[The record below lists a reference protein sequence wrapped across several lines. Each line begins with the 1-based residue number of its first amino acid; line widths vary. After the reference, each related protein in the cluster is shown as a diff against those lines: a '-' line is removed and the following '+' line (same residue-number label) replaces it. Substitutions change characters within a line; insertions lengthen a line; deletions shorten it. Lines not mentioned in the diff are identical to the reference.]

1 MPAGESFYITTPI
14 YYPSDVPHIGHGYTS
29 VATDTLARWHR
40 QAGDD
45 TWMLTGTDEH
55 GQKMLRAAAANG
67 VTPQQWV
74 DKLVSESWF
83 PLLETLDV
91 ANDDFIRTTQER
103 HEKNVQVFFQR
114 LYDAGYIYAGEYE
127 ALYCVGCEE
136 FKPESEIVDGT
147 GPFEGLKV
155 CAIHSKPLELL
166 QEKNYFFKLS
176 EFGDRLLELYKTE
189 PDFVRP
195 HSARNEVVSFVS
207 QGLKDLSISRSTF
220 DWGIPLP
227 WDESHVIY
235 VWVDALLNYVT
246 AVGYGASTGSAA
258 EGGSAAEDGAAGG
271 GGSAGDGGSAGGDG
285 DGEFARRWPAYHVV
299 GKDILRFHAVI
310 WPALLMAAGLDV
322 PKGVFAHGW
331 LLVGGEKMSKSKL
344 TGIAPTEITDV
355 FGSDAYRY
363 YFLSAIAFG
372 QDGSFS
378 WEDLSAR
385 YQAELANGFGNLASR
400 TIAMIEKYFDGVVP
414 EADEYTEQDLAIQKI
429 VADAATAADA
439 AIEQFRIDEAISAIW
454 TIVDALN
461 GYITENEPW
470 ALARDEARR
479 GRLATVLYTCAEGLR
494 ALAVLLSP
502 VMPQSTQKL
511 WSALGA
517 AETLGGLPDQP
528 IREAGAWGG
537 LRPGTAVSTLTPL
550 FPRVEQS

>member
-1 MPAGESFYITTPI
+1 MPAGDSFYITTPI

-29 VATDTLARWHR
+29 VAVDTLARWHR

-55 GQKMLRAAAANG
+55 GQKMLRAAAAND
-67 VTPQQWV
+67 VTPQAWV
-74 DKLVSESWF
+74 DRLVSESWF

-176 EFGDRLLELYKTE
+176 EFQDRLLELYKNE

-235 VWVDALLNYVT
+235 VWVDALLNYAT
-246 AVGYGASTGSAA
+246 AVGYGSD
-258 EGGSAAEDGAAGG
+258 EEN
-271 GGSAGDGGSAGGDG
+271 
-285 DGEFARRWPAYHVV
+285 FARRWPAYHVV

-310 WPALLMAAGLDV
+310 WPALLMAAGVEV
-322 PKGVFAHGW
+322 PRGVFAHGW

-344 TGIAPTEITDV
+344 TGIAPSEITDV
-355 FGSDAYRY
+355 FGSDAYRF

-414 EADEYTEQDLAIQKI
+414 EPAEYTAQDLAIQKI

-439 AIEQFRIDEAISAIW
+439 AMEQFRIDEAISSIW

-461 GYITENEPW
+461 HYITENEPW
-470 ALARDEARR
+470 ALARDEEQR
-479 GRLATVLYTCAEGLR
+479 GRLGTVLYTCADGLR

-502 VMPQSTQKL
+502 VMPQSTGKL
-511 WSALGA
+511 WSALGL
-517 AETLGGLPDQP
+517 AEALGDLRAQP
-528 IREAGAWGG
+528 LREAGAWGV
-537 LRPGTAVSTLTPL
+537 LAPGTTVQALAPL
-550 FPRVEQS
+550 FPRVESQS

>member
-1 MPAGESFYITTPI
+1 MPTGESFYITTPI
-14 YYPSDVPHIGHGYTS
+14 YYPSDVPHIGHGYTT
-29 VATDTLARWHR
+29 VAVDALARWHR

-67 VTPQQWV
+67 ATPQEWV
-74 DKLVSESWF
+74 DRLVSEAWF
-83 PLLETLDV
+83 PLLKTLDV
-91 ANDDFIRTTQER
+91 ANDDFIRTTQQR
-103 HEKNVQVFFQR
+103 HEERVQKFVQAI
-114 LYDAGYIYAGEYE
+114 YDRGYIYAGEFE

-136 FKPESEIVDGT
+136 FKTDSEIVDGT

-176 EFGDRLLELYKTE
+176 EFQDKLLDLYKT
-189 PDFVRP
+189 DFVRP
-195 HSARNEVVSFVS
+195 ESARNEVVSFVK

-220 DWGIPLP
+220 DWGIPVP
-227 WDESHVIY
+227 WDQSHIIY
-235 VWVDALLNYVT
+235 VWVDALLNYAT
-246 AVGYGASTGSAA
+246 AVGYGA
-258 EGGSAAEDGAAGG
+258 EPE
-271 GGSAGDGGSAGGDG
+271 
-285 DGEFARRWPAYHVV
+285 EFARRWPAYHVV

-310 WPALLMAAGLDV
+310 WPAMLMAAGVEV
-322 PKGVFAHGW
+322 PRGVFAHGW

-355 FGSDAYRY
+355 FGSDAYRF

-400 TIAMIEKYFDGVVP
+400 TTAMIDRYFEGIVP
-414 EADEYTEQDLAIQKI
+414 PAGEYTAQDLAIHKT
-429 VADAATAADA
+429 VADAATAADE
-439 AIEQFRIDEAISAIW
+439 AIERFRIDEAVTSIW

-461 GYITENEPW
+461 LYITENEPW
-470 ALARDEARR
+470 ALAKDDAQR
-479 GRLATVLYTCAEGLR
+479 GRLGTVLYTAAEGLR

-502 VMPQSTQKL
+502 VTPIATEKL
-511 WSALGA
+511 WVALGA
-517 AETLGGLPDQP
+517 GDTLGPLVEQP
-528 IREAGAWGG
+528 IREAGRWGILPAG
-537 LRPGTAVSTLTPL
+537 ASVSALAPL
-550 FPRVEQS
+550 FPRVEQSV

>member
-1 MPAGESFYITTPI
+1 VTSRDSFYITTPI
-14 YYPSDVPHIGHGYTS
+14 YYPSDLPHIGHGYTS
-29 VATDTLARWHR
+29 VAVDTLARWHR

-74 DKLVSESWF
+74 DKLVNESWF
-83 PLLETLDV
+83 PLLKTLDV
-91 ANDDFIRTTQER
+91 ANDDFIRTTQPR
-103 HEKNVQVFFQR
+103 HEQAVQAFFQT
-114 LYDAGYIYAGEYE
+114 LYDRGYIYAGEYE

-176 EFGDRLLELYKTE
+176 EFGDKLLELYKTE

-195 HSARNEVVSFVS
+195 DSARNEVVSFVR

-220 DWGIPLP
+220 DWGIKVP

-235 VWVDALLNYVT
+235 VWVDALLNYAT
-246 AVGYGASTGSAA
+246 AIGYGTDD
-258 EGGSAAEDGAAGG
+258 EN
-271 GGSAGDGGSAGGDG
+271 
-285 DGEFARRWPAYHVV
+285 FQRRWPAYHVV

-355 FGSDAYRY
+355 FGSDAYRF
-363 YFLSAIAFG
+363 YFLSAIPFG
-372 QDGSFS
+372 HDGSFS

-400 TIAMIEKYFDGVVP
+400 TTAMIDRYFEGIVP
-414 EADEYTEQDLAIQKI
+414 VAGAYAEGDVAVQKT
-429 VADAATAADA
+429 VADAAAAADA
-439 AIEQFRIDEAISAIW
+439 AIEKFRIDEAISAIW
-454 TIVDALN
+454 TIVDELN
-461 GYITENEPW
+461 GYITDNQPW
-470 ALARDEARR
+470 VLAKDDAQRE
-479 GRLATVLYTCAEGLR
+479 RLGTVLYTAAEGLR

-502 VMPQSTQKL
+502 VMPIATEKL
-511 WSALGA
+511 WVGLGA
-517 AETLGGLPDQP
+517 AESLGRLQDQP
-528 IREAGAWGG
+528 IREAGTWGA
-537 LRPGTAVSTLTPL
+537 LQPGTSVNALAPL
-550 FPRVEQS
+550 FPRVEQA

>member
-29 VATDTLARWHR
+29 VAVDTLARWHR

-55 GQKMLRAAAANG
+55 GQKMLRAAAANN
-67 VTPQQWV
+67 VTPQEWV
-74 DKLVSESWF
+74 DKLVTEAWF
-83 PLLETLDV
+83 PLLKTLDV

-103 HEKNVQVFFQR
+103 HEERVKKFVQAI
-114 LYDAGYIYAGEYE
+114 YDRGYIYAGEYE

-136 FKPESEIVDGT
+136 FKPESEILDGT

-176 EFGDRLLELYKTE
+176 EFQDRLLELYKE
-189 PDFVRP
+189 QPDFIRP
-195 HSARNEVVSFVS
+195 ESARNEVVSFVR
-207 QGLKDLSISRSTF
+207 QGLKDLSISRSAF
-220 DWGIPLP
+220 DWGIEVP
-227 WDESHVIY
+227 WDDAHVIY
-235 VWVDALLNYVT
+235 VWVDALLNYAT
-246 AVGYGASTGSAA
+246 AVGYGDDDANF
-258 EGGSAAEDGAAGG
+258 D
-271 GGSAGDGGSAGGDG
+271 
-285 DGEFARRWPAYHVV
+285 RRWPAYHVV

-310 WPALLMAAGLDV
+310 WPAMLMAAGVDV

-355 FGSDAYRY
+355 FGSDAYRF

-378 WEDLSAR
+378 WEDLAAR

-400 TIAMIEKYFDGVVP
+400 TTAMIEKYFEGIVP
-414 EADEYTEQDLAIQKI
+414 PAGEYTEKDLAIQQI
-429 VADAATAADA
+429 VADAATKADA
-439 AIEQFRIDEAISAIW
+439 AIEQFRIDEAISSIW
-454 TIVDALN
+454 KIVDALN

-470 ALARDEARR
+470 ALARDEAQRE
-479 GRLATVLYTCAEGLR
+479 RLGTVLYTCAEGLR

-502 VMPQSTQKL
+502 VMPQSTDKL
-511 WSALGA
+511 WEALGA
-517 AETLGGLPDQP
+517 GDDLGRLQDQP
-528 IREAGAWGG
+528 IREAGAWGA
-537 LRPGTAVSTLTPL
+537 LKPGTSVNGLAPL
-550 FPRVEQS
+550 FPRVETTA

>member
-1 MPAGESFYITTPI
+1 MTSGESFYITTPI
-14 YYPSDVPHIGHGYTS
+14 YYPSDVPHIGHGYTT
-29 VATDTLARWHR
+29 VAVDALARWHR

-67 VTPQQWV
+67 VTPQEWV
-74 DKLVSESWF
+74 DKLVTESWF
-83 PLLETLDV
+83 PLLKTLDV
-91 ANDDFIRTTQER
+91 ANDDFIRTTQPR
-103 HEKNVQVFFQR
+103 HEERVKQFVQAI
-114 LYDAGYIYAGEYE
+114 YDRGYIYAGEYE

-147 GPFEGLKV
+147 GAFEGLKV

-176 EFGDRLLELYKTE
+176 EFQDKLLALYGAGD
-189 PDFVRP
+189 FIRP
-195 HSARNEVVSFVS
+195 ESARNEVVSFVKS
-207 QGLKDLSISRSTF
+207 GLKDLSISRSAF
-220 DWGIPLP
+220 DWGIQVP
-227 WDESHVIY
+227 WDESHIIY
-235 VWVDALLNYVT
+235 VWVDALLNYAT
-246 AVGYGASTGSAA
+246 AVGYGSDP
-258 EGGSAAEDGAAGG
+258 E
-271 GGSAGDGGSAGGDG
+271 
-285 DGEFARRWPAYHVV
+285 EFARRWPAYHVV

-310 WPALLMAAGLDV
+310 WPAMLMAAGLEV
-322 PKGVFAHGW
+322 PRGVYAHGW

-355 FGSDAYRY
+355 FGSDAYRF

-400 TIAMIEKYFDGVVP
+400 TTAMLDRYFEGIVP
-414 EADEYTEQDLAIQKI
+414 PAGAYSEADLHIQRT

-439 AIEQFRIDEAISAIW
+439 AMERFRIDEAIAAIW

-461 GYITENEPW
+461 LYITENEPW
-470 ALARDEARR
+470 ALAKDDAQR
-479 GRLATVLYTCAEGLR
+479 GRLGTVLYTAAEGLR
-494 ALAVLLSP
+494 AIAVLLSP
-502 VMPQSTQKL
+502 ITPTATEKL
-511 WSALGA
+511 WVALGA
-517 AETLGGLPDQP
+517 ADTLGRLVDQP
-528 IREAGAWGG
+528 IREAGRWG
-537 LRPGTAVSTLTPL
+537 LLPPGASVNALAPL
-550 FPRVEQS
+550 FPRVEQSL

>member
-1 MPAGESFYITTPI
+1 MTSGPSSFYITTPI
-14 YYPSDVPHIGHGYTS
+14 YYPSDVPHIGHGYTT
-29 VATDTLARWHR
+29 VAVDSLARWHR

-55 GQKMLRAAAANG
+55 GQKMMRAASANG
-67 VTPQQWV
+67 VTPQEWV
-74 DKLVSESWF
+74 DKLVTEAWF

-91 ANDDFIRTTQER
+91 ANDDFIRTTQQR
-103 HEKNVQVFFQR
+103 HEERVQQFVQAI
-114 LYDAGYIYAGEYE
+114 YDRGYIYAGEYE

-147 GPFEGLKV
+147 GAFEGLKV

-176 EFGDRLLELYKTE
+176 EFQDKLLELYSSV

-195 HSARNEVVSFVS
+195 ESARNEVVSFVKN
-207 QGLKDLSISRSTF
+207 GLKDLSISRSAF

-235 VWVDALLNYVT
+235 VWVDALLNYAT
-246 AVGYGASTGSAA
+246 AIGYG
-258 EGGSAAEDGAAGG
+258 EDPA
-271 GGSAGDGGSAGGDG
+271 
-285 DGEFARRWPAYHVV
+285 EFARRWPAYHIV

-310 WPALLMAAGLDV
+310 WPAMLMAAGLEV
-322 PKGVFAHGW
+322 PRGVFAHGW

-355 FGSDAYRY
+355 FGSDAYRF

-400 TIAMIEKYFDGVVP
+400 TTAMIERYFEGIVP
-414 EADEYTEQDLAIQKI
+414 AAGSYTDADLHIQKT
-429 VADAATAADA
+429 VADAAAHADA
-439 AIEQFRIDEAISAIW
+439 AIERFRIDEAIHAIW

-461 GYITENEPW
+461 LYITENEPW
-470 ALARDEARR
+470 ALAKDDAQR
-479 GRLATVLYTCAEGLR
+479 GRLGTVLYTAAEGLR

-502 VMPQSTQKL
+502 VMPVSTEKL
-511 WSALGA
+511 WIALGA
-517 AETLGGLPDQP
+517 AESIGRLQDQP
-528 IREAGAWGG
+528 IREAGAWGV
-537 LRPGTAVSTLTPL
+537 LRPGTSVNGLAPL
-550 FPRVEQS
+550 FPRVEQSV

>member
-1 MPAGESFYITTPI
+1 MSNGESFYITTPI
-14 YYPSDVPHIGHGYTS
+14 YYPSDVPHIGHGYTT
-29 VATDTLARWHR
+29 VAVDALARWHR

-67 VTPQQWV
+67 VTPQEWV
-74 DKLVSESWF
+74 DKLVTESWF
-83 PLLETLDV
+83 PVLKTLDV
-91 ANDDFIRTTQER
+91 ANDDFIRTTQPR
-103 HEKNVQVFFQR
+103 HEERVQQFVQAI
-114 LYDAGYIYAGEYE
+114 YDRGYIYAGEYE

-147 GPFEGLKV
+147 GAFEGLKV

-176 EFGDRLLELYKTE
+176 EFQDRLLDLYKT
-189 PDFVRP
+189 DFVRP
-195 HSARNEVVSFVS
+195 ESARNEVVSFVK
-207 QGLKDLSISRSTF
+207 QGLKDLSISRSAF
-220 DWGIPLP
+220 DWGIQVP
-227 WDESHVIY
+227 WDESHIIY
-235 VWVDALLNYVT
+235 VWVDALLNYAT
-246 AVGYGASTGSAA
+246 AVGYGSDP
-258 EGGSAAEDGAAGG
+258 E
-271 GGSAGDGGSAGGDG
+271 
-285 DGEFARRWPAYHVV
+285 EFARRWPAYHVV

-310 WPALLMAAGLDV
+310 WPAMLMAAGLEV
-322 PKGVFAHGW
+322 PRGVFAHGW

-355 FGSDAYRY
+355 FGSDAYRF

-400 TIAMIEKYFDGVVP
+400 TTAMVERYFEGIVP
-414 EADEYTEQDLAIQKI
+414 PAGTYTEADLHIQRT

-439 AIEQFRIDEAISAIW
+439 AMNRFRIDEAIEAIW

-461 GYITENEPW
+461 LYITENEPW
-470 ALARDEARR
+470 ALAKDDAQR
-479 GRLATVLYTCAEGLR
+479 GRLGTVLYTAAEGLR

-502 VMPQSTQKL
+502 ITPVATGKL
-511 WSALGA
+511 WTALGA
-517 AETLGGLPDQP
+517 GDTLGALADQP
-528 IREAGAWGG
+528 IREAGRWGG
-537 LRPGTAVSTLTPL
+537 LPAGATVNALAPL
-550 FPRVEQS
+550 FPRVEQSA

>member
-1 MPAGESFYITTPI
+1 VTSGRSFYITTPI
-14 YYPSDVPHIGHGYTS
+14 YYPSDVPHIGHGYTT
-29 VATDTLARWHR
+29 VAVDTLARWHR

-55 GQKMLRAAAANG
+55 GQKMMRAAAANG
-67 VTPQQWV
+67 VTPQEWV
-74 DKLVSESWF
+74 DKLVGESWF
-83 PLLETLDV
+83 PLLTTLDV

-103 HEKNVQVFFQR
+103 HEERVKKFVQAI
-114 LYDAGYIYAGEYE
+114 YDRGYIYAGEYE

-176 EFGDRLLELYKTE
+176 EFQDRLLELYSSS
-189 PDFVRP
+189 DFIRP
-195 HSARNEVVSFVS
+195 ESARNEVVSFVK
-207 QGLKDLSISRSTF
+207 QGLKDLSISRSAF
-220 DWGIPLP
+220 DWGITVP

-235 VWVDALLNYVT
+235 VWVDALLNYAT
-246 AVGYGASTGSAA
+246 AVGYGNDP
-258 EGGSAAEDGAAGG
+258 E
-271 GGSAGDGGSAGGDG
+271 
-285 DGEFARRWPAYHVV
+285 EFARRWPAYHVV

-310 WPALLMAAGLDV
+310 WPAMLMAAGVDV
-322 PKGVFAHGW
+322 PRGVFAHGW

-355 FGSDAYRY
+355 FGSDAYRF

-400 TIAMIEKYFDGVVP
+400 TTAMIERYFEGVVP
-414 EADEYTEQDLAIQKI
+414 PPGEYAEADLRVQTT
-429 VADAATAADA
+429 VADAAAAADA
-439 AIEQFRIDEAISAIW
+439 AIERFRIDEAITSIW

-461 GYITENEPW
+461 LYITENEPW
-470 ALARDEARR
+470 ALAKDDAQR
-479 GRLATVLYTCAEGLR
+479 GRLGTVLYTAAEGLR

-502 VMPQSTQKL
+502 VMPVSTEKL
-511 WSALGA
+511 WIALGA
-517 AETLGGLPDQP
+517 AESLGRLQDQP
-528 IREAGAWGG
+528 IREAGAWG
-537 LRPGTAVSTLTPL
+537 LLKPGTSVNGLAPL
-550 FPRVEQS
+550 FPRVEQTA

>member
-1 MPAGESFYITTPI
+1 MTSGRQSFYITTPI
-14 YYPSDVPHIGHGYTS
+14 YYPSDVPHIGHGYTT
-29 VATDTLARWHR
+29 VAVDTLARWHR

-55 GQKMLRAAAANG
+55 GQKMMRAASANG
-67 VTPQQWV
+67 VTPQEWV
-74 DKLVSESWF
+74 DKLVGEAWF
-83 PLLETLDV
+83 PLLKTLDV
-91 ANDDFIRTTQER
+91 ANDDFIRTTQPR
-103 HEKNVQVFFQR
+103 HEERVKQFVQAI
-114 LYDAGYIYAGEYE
+114 YDRGYIYAGEYE

-136 FKPESEIVDGT
+136 FKPESEIVDGA

-176 EFGDRLLELYKTE
+176 EFQDKLLELYSST
-189 PDFVRP
+189 DFIRP
-195 HSARNEVVSFVS
+195 ESARNEVVSFVK
-207 QGLKDLSISRSTF
+207 QGLKDLSISRSAF
-220 DWGIPLP
+220 DWGITVP

-235 VWVDALLNYVT
+235 VWVDALLNYAT
-246 AVGYGASTGSAA
+246 AIGYG
-258 EGGSAAEDGAAGG
+258 EDP
-271 GGSAGDGGSAGGDG
+271 
-285 DGEFARRWPAYHVV
+285 EQFARRWPAYHVV

-310 WPALLMAAGLDV
+310 WPAMLMAAGVDV
-322 PKGVFAHGW
+322 PRGVFAHGW

-355 FGSDAYRY
+355 FGSDAYRF

-400 TIAMIEKYFDGVVP
+400 TTAMIERYFEGVVP
-414 EADEYTEQDLAIQKI
+414 PAGPYSEADLRIQKT

-439 AIEQFRIDEAISAIW
+439 AIERFRIDEAITSIW

-461 GYITENEPW
+461 LYITENEPW
-470 ALARDEARR
+470 ALAKDDAQRE
-479 GRLATVLYTCAEGLR
+479 RLGTVLYTAAEGLR

-502 VMPQSTQKL
+502 VMPVATEKL
-511 WSALGA
+511 WIALGA
-517 AETLGGLPDQP
+517 AESLGRLQDQP
-528 IREAGAWGG
+528 IREAGAWGA
-537 LRPGTAVSTLTPL
+537 LKPGTSVNGLAPL
-550 FPRVEQS
+550 FPRVEQSV

>member
-1 MPAGESFYITTPI
+1 VSTGRSFYITTPI
-14 YYPSDVPHIGHGYTS
+14 YYPSDVPHIGHGYTT
-29 VATDTLARWHR
+29 VAVDTLARWHR

-67 VTPQQWV
+67 VTPQEWV

-103 HEKNVQVFFQR
+103 HEERVKRFVQAI
-114 LYDAGYIYAGEYE
+114 YDRGYIYAGEYE

-136 FKPESEIVDGT
+136 FKPESEILDGT
-147 GPFEGLKV
+147 GAFEGLKV

-176 EFGDRLLELYKTE
+176 EFAEPLLKLYKE
-189 PDFVRP
+189 NPDFIRP
-195 HSARNEVVSFVS
+195 ESARNEVISFVRS
-207 QGLKDLSISRSTF
+207 GLKDLSISRSAF
-220 DWGIPLP
+220 DWGIKVP
-227 WDESHVIY
+227 WDSTHVIY
-235 VWVDALLNYVT
+235 VWVDALLNYAT
-246 AVGYGASTGSAA
+246 AIGYG
-258 EGGSAAEDGAAGG
+258 ED
-271 GGSAGDGGSAGGDG
+271 
-285 DGEFARRWPAYHVV
+285 EEQFQRRWPAYHVV

-310 WPALLMAAGLDV
+310 WPAMLMAAGLEV
-322 PKGVFAHGW
+322 PRGVFAHGW

-344 TGIAPTEITDV
+344 TGIGPSEITDV
-355 FGSDAYRY
+355 FGSDAYRF

-378 WEDLSAR
+378 WEDLAAR

-400 TIAMIEKYFDGVVP
+400 TTAMIERYFEGVVP
-414 EADEYTEQDLAIQKI
+414 PAGDYTEADLVIQKT
-429 VADAATAADA
+429 VADAAAHADA
-439 AIEQFRIDEAISAIW
+439 AIERFRIDEAITAIW

-470 ALARDEARR
+470 ALAKDDAQRARL
-479 GRLATVLYTCAEGLR
+479 GTVLYTAAEGLR

-502 VMPQSTQKL
+502 VMPESTEKL
-511 WSALGA
+511 WIALGA
-517 AETLGGLPDQP
+517 AESIGRLQDQP
-528 IREAGAWGG
+528 LREAGTWGV
-537 LRPGTAVSTLTPL
+537 LRPGTSVNGLAPL
-550 FPRVEQS
+550 FPRIENA

>member
-1 MPAGESFYITTPI
+1 MTSGRQSFYITTPI
-14 YYPSDVPHIGHGYTS
+14 YYPSDVPHIGHGYTT
-29 VATDTLARWHR
+29 VAVDALARWHR

-55 GQKMLRAAAANG
+55 GQKMMRAASANG
-67 VTPQQWV
+67 VTPQEWV
-74 DKLVSESWF
+74 DKLVTESWF

-91 ANDDFIRTTQER
+91 ANDDFIRTTQPR
-103 HEKNVQVFFQR
+103 HEERVQQFVQAI
-114 LYDAGYIYAGEYE
+114 YDRGYIYAGEYE

-147 GPFEGLKV
+147 GAFEGLKV

-176 EFGDRLLELYKTE
+176 EFQDKLLELYSSV

-195 HSARNEVVSFVS
+195 DSARNEVVSFVKN
-207 QGLKDLSISRSTF
+207 GLKDLSISRSAF

-235 VWVDALLNYVT
+235 VWVDALLNYAT
-246 AVGYGASTGSAA
+246 AVGYGSDP
-258 EGGSAAEDGAAGG
+258 E
-271 GGSAGDGGSAGGDG
+271 
-285 DGEFARRWPAYHVV
+285 EFSRRWPAYHVV

-310 WPALLMAAGLDV
+310 WPAMLMAAGVEV

-355 FGSDAYRY
+355 FGSDAYRF

-400 TIAMIEKYFDGVVP
+400 TTAMVERYFEGVVP
-414 EADEYTEQDLAIQKI
+414 PPGAYTEADEQIQKT
-429 VADAATAADA
+429 VADAAAAADA
-439 AIEQFRIDEAISAIW
+439 AMERFRIDEAITSIW

-461 GYITENEPW
+461 LYITENEPW
-470 ALARDEARR
+470 ALAKDDAQRV
-479 GRLATVLYTCAEGLR
+479 RLGTVLYTAAEGLR

-502 VMPQSTQKL
+502 VMPVSTEKL
-511 WSALGA
+511 WIALGA
-517 AETLGGLPDQP
+517 AESVGRLQDQP
-528 IREAGAWGG
+528 IRDAGAWGV
-537 LRPGTAVSTLTPL
+537 LKPGTSVNGLAPL
-550 FPRVEQS
+550 FPRVEQSV

>member
-1 MPAGESFYITTPI
+1 MPTGESFYITTPI
-14 YYPSDVPHIGHGYTS
+14 YYPSDVPHIGHGYTT
-29 VATDTLARWHR
+29 VAVDALARWHR

-67 VTPQQWV
+67 ATPQEWV
-74 DKLVSESWF
+74 DRLVSEAWF
-83 PLLETLDV
+83 PLLTTLDV
-91 ANDDFIRTTQER
+91 ANDDFIRTTQQR
-103 HEKNVQVFFQR
+103 HEERVQKFVQAI
-114 LYDAGYIYAGEYE
+114 YDRGYIYAGEFE

-136 FKPESEIVDGT
+136 FKTESEIVDGT

-176 EFGDRLLELYKTE
+176 EFQDRLLELYKT
-189 PDFVRP
+189 DFVRP
-195 HSARNEVVSFVS
+195 ESARNEVVSFVK

-220 DWGIPLP
+220 DWGIKVP

-246 AVGYGASTGSAA
+246 AVGYGA
-258 EGGSAAEDGAAGG
+258 EPE
-271 GGSAGDGGSAGGDG
+271 
-285 DGEFARRWPAYHVV
+285 EFARRWPAYHVV

-310 WPALLMAAGLDV
+310 WPAMLMAAGVEV
-322 PKGVFAHGW
+322 PRGVFAHGW

-355 FGSDAYRY
+355 FGSDAYRF

-400 TIAMIEKYFDGVVP
+400 TTAMIDRYFEGIVP
-414 EADEYTEQDLAIQKI
+414 PAGEYTAQDLAIQKT
-429 VADAATAADA
+429 VSDAATAADA
-439 AIEQFRIDEAISAIW
+439 AIERFRIDEAIAAIW
-454 TIVDALN
+454 TVVDALN
-461 GYITENEPW
+461 LYITENEPW
-470 ALARDEARR
+470 ALAKDDAQR
-479 GRLATVLYTCAEGLR
+479 GRLGTVLYTAAEGLR

-502 VMPQSTQKL
+502 VTPIATEKL
-511 WSALGA
+511 WVALGA
-517 AETLGGLPDQP
+517 GDTLGPLVEQP
-528 IREAGAWGG
+528 IREAGRWGILPAG
-537 LRPGTAVSTLTPL
+537 ASVSALAPL
-550 FPRVEQS
+550 FPRVEQSV

>member
-1 MPAGESFYITTPI
+1 MSNGRSFYITTPI
-14 YYPSDVPHIGHGYTS
+14 YYPSDLPHIGHGYTT
-29 VATDTLARWHR
+29 VAVDTLARWHR

-67 VTPQQWV
+67 VTPQEWV
-74 DKLVSESWF
+74 DKLVEESWF

-91 ANDDFIRTTQER
+91 ANDDFIRTTQAR
-103 HEKNVQVFFQR
+103 HEERVQQFVQA
-114 LYDAGYIYAGEYE
+114 LYDRGYIYAGEYE

-147 GPFEGLKV
+147 GAFEGLKV

-176 EFGDRLLELYKTE
+176 EFQDRLLELYKTE

-195 HSARNEVVSFVS
+195 ESARNEVVSFVKS
-207 QGLKDLSISRSTF
+207 GLKDLSISRSAF
-220 DWGIPLP
+220 DWGIRVP
-227 WDESHVIY
+227 WDDSHVIY
-235 VWVDALLNYVT
+235 VWVDALLNYAT
-246 AVGYGASTGSAA
+246 AVGYGTDP
-258 EGGSAAEDGAAGG
+258 EQ
-271 GGSAGDGGSAGGDG
+271 
-285 DGEFARRWPAYHVV
+285 FARRWPAYHVV

-310 WPALLMAAGLDV
+310 WPAMLMAAGLDV
-322 PKGVFAHGW
+322 PRGVFAHGW

-344 TGIAPTEITDV
+344 TGIAPQEITDV
-355 FGSDAYRY
+355 FGSDAYRF

-400 TIAMIEKYFDGVVP
+400 TTAMIERYFEGIVP
-414 EADEYTEQDLAIQKI
+414 APGEDTDRDRAVQETVRSAAAHAD
-429 VADAATAADA
+429 TAM
-439 AIEQFRIDEAISAIW
+439 EQFRPDEAIDAIW
-454 TIVDALN
+454 TIVDDLN

-470 ALARDEARR
+470 ALAKDDAQRE
-479 GRLATVLYTCAEGLR
+479 RLGTVLYTAAEGLR

-502 VMPQSTQKL
+502 IMPTATEKL
-511 WSALGA
+511 WIALGA
-517 AETLGGLPDQP
+517 AETLGRLQDQP
-528 IREAGAWGG
+528 LRDAGSWGV
-537 LRPGTAVSTLTPL
+537 LRPGTSVNGLAPL
-550 FPRVEQS
+550 FPRIEQ

>member
-1 MPAGESFYITTPI
+1 MTSGPSSFYITTPI
-14 YYPSDVPHIGHGYTS
+14 YYPSDVPHIGHGYTT
-29 VATDTLARWHR
+29 VAVDTLARWHR

-55 GQKMLRAAAANG
+55 GQKMMRAASANG
-67 VTPQQWV
+67 VTPQEWV
-74 DKLVSESWF
+74 DKLVTEAWF
-83 PLLETLDV
+83 PVLQTLDV
-91 ANDDFIRTTQER
+91 ANDDFIRTTQQR
-103 HEKNVQVFFQR
+103 HEERVQQFVQAI
-114 LYDAGYIYAGEYE
+114 YDRGYIYAGEYE

-147 GPFEGLKV
+147 GAFEGLKV

-176 EFGDRLLELYKTE
+176 EFQDKLLELYSSV

-195 HSARNEVVSFVS
+195 ESARNEVVSFVKN
-207 QGLKDLSISRSTF
+207 GLKDLSISRSAF

-235 VWVDALLNYVT
+235 VWVDALLNYAT
-246 AVGYGASTGSAA
+246 AIGYGTDP
-258 EGGSAAEDGAAGG
+258 E
-271 GGSAGDGGSAGGDG
+271 
-285 DGEFARRWPAYHVV
+285 EFARRWPAYHIV

-310 WPALLMAAGLDV
+310 WPAMLMAAGLEV
-322 PKGVFAHGW
+322 PRGVFAHGW

-355 FGSDAYRY
+355 FGSDAYRF

-400 TIAMIEKYFDGVVP
+400 TTAMVERYFEGVVP
-414 EADEYTEQDLAIQKI
+414 PPAEYTAADVHIQKT
-429 VADAATAADA
+429 VADAAANADA
-439 AIEQFRIDEAISAIW
+439 AIERFRIDEAISSVW

-461 GYITENEPW
+461 LYITENEPW
-470 ALARDEARR
+470 ALAKDEAQRE
-479 GRLATVLYTCAEGLR
+479 RLGTVLYTAVEGLR

-502 VMPQSTQKL
+502 VMPESTEKL
-511 WSALGA
+511 WVALGA
-517 AETLGGLPDQP
+517 AESLGRLQDQR
-528 IREAGAWGG
+528 IRETGAWGV
-537 LRPGTAVSTLTPL
+537 LKPGTSVNGLAPL
-550 FPRVEQS
+550 FPRVEQSV

>member
-1 MPAGESFYITTPI
+1 MTSGRSFYITTPI

-29 VATDTLARWHR
+29 VAVDTLARWHR

-67 VTPQQWV
+67 VTPQEWV

-103 HEKNVQVFFQR
+103 HERNVQVFFQR
-114 LYDAGYIYAGEYE
+114 LYDRGYIYAGEYE

-136 FKPESEIVDGT
+136 FKPESEIVDGA

-166 QEKNYFFKLS
+166 HEKNYFFKLS
-176 EFGDRLLELYKTE
+176 EFQDRLLELYRAE

-195 HSARNEVVSFVS
+195 ESARNEVVSFVS

-220 DWGIPLP
+220 DWGITVP

-235 VWVDALLNYVT
+235 VWVDALLNYAT
-246 AVGYGASTGSAA
+246 AVGYGAD
-258 EGGSAAEDGAAGG
+258 EDL
-271 GGSAGDGGSAGGDG
+271 
-285 DGEFARRWPAYHVV
+285 FARRWPGYHVV

-310 WPALLMAAGLDV
+310 WPAMLMAAGLDV

-363 YFLSAIAFG
+363 YFLSAISFG

-385 YQAELANGFGNLASR
+385 YQSELANGFGNLASR
-400 TIAMIEKYFDGVVP
+400 AIAMIGKYFDGVVP
-414 EADEYTEQDLAIQKI
+414 APGPYSEGDLAIQRA
-429 VADAATAADA
+429 VATAVVAADE
-439 AIEQFRIDEAISAIW
+439 AIERFRIDEAIKAVW
-454 TIVDALN
+454 TIVDELN

-470 ALARDEARR
+470 VLAKDDALRE
-479 GRLATVLYTCAEGLR
+479 RLATVLYTCVEGLR

-502 VMPQSTQKL
+502 VMPVATARL
-511 WSALGA
+511 WRALGV
-517 AETLGGLPDQP
+517 EEGLGALTAQP
-528 IREAGAWGG
+528 LREAGVWGG
-537 LRPGTAVSTLTPL
+537 VPAGTTTTALDPL
-550 FPRVEQS
+550 FPRVVQPE

>member
-1 MPAGESFYITTPI
+1 MSTDRSFYITTPI
-14 YYPSDVPHIGHGYTS
+14 YYPSDVPHIGHGYTT
-29 VATDTLARWHR
+29 VAVDALARWHR
-40 QAGDD
+40 QSGDD

-55 GQKMLRAAAANG
+55 GQKMMRAAAANG
-67 VTPQQWV
+67 ATPQEWV

-91 ANDDFIRTTQER
+91 ANDDFIRTTQPR
-103 HEKNVQVFFQR
+103 HEERVREFVQAI
-114 LYDAGYIYAGEYE
+114 YDRGYIYAGEFE

-136 FKPESEIVDGT
+136 FKTESEILDGT
-147 GPFEGLKV
+147 GAFEGLKV

-176 EFGDRLLELYKTE
+176 EFQDRLLELYRTE

-195 HSARNEVVSFVS
+195 ESARNEVVSFVK

-220 DWGIPLP
+220 DWGITVP

-235 VWVDALLNYVT
+235 VWVDALLNYAT
-246 AVGYGASTGSAA
+246 AVGFGSDP
-258 EGGSAAEDGAAGG
+258 EQFEK
-271 GGSAGDGGSAGGDG
+271 
-285 DGEFARRWPAYHVV
+285 RWPAYHVV

-310 WPALLMAAGLDV
+310 WPAMLMAAGVDV

-355 FGSDAYRY
+355 FGSDAYRF

-400 TIAMIEKYFDGVVP
+400 TIAMIERYFDGVVP
-414 EADEYTEQDLAIQKI
+414 AAGASTPADDVVAKT
-429 VADAATAADA
+429 VADAASAADA
-439 AIEQFRIDEAISAIW
+439 AIERFRIDEAVTAIW
-454 TIVDALN
+454 MIVDVLN

-470 ALARDEARR
+470 ALAKDDAQRE
-479 GRLATVLYTCAEGLR
+479 RLGTVLYTAAEGLR

-502 VMPQSTQKL
+502 VMPVATEKL
-511 WSALGA
+511 WTSLGVADALGA
-517 AETLGGLPDQP
+517 LQAQPLRDAGRWAQLPV
-528 IREAGAWGG
+528 
-537 LRPGTAVSTLTPL
+537 GTKVAALSPL
-550 FPRVEQS
+550 FPRIEQSV

>member
-1 MPAGESFYITTPI
+1 VSSFYITTPI
-14 YYPSDVPHIGHGYTS
+14 YYPSDVPHIGHGYTT
-29 VATDTLARWHR
+29 VAVDMLARWHR

-67 VTPQQWV
+67 ATPQEWV
-74 DKLVSESWF
+74 DKLVAEAWF
-83 PLLETLDV
+83 PLLNTLDV

-103 HEKNVQVFFQR
+103 HEERVQKFVQAI
-114 LYDAGYIYAGEYE
+114 YDRGYIYAGEFE

-136 FKPESEIVDGT
+136 FKTESEIVDGT

-155 CAIHSKPLELL
+155 CAIHSLPLELL

-176 EFGDRLLELYKTE
+176 EFQDALLDLYKTV

-195 HSARNEVVSFVS
+195 DSARNEVVSFVKN
-207 QGLKDLSISRSTF
+207 GLKDLSISRSTF
-220 DWGIPLP
+220 DWGIKVP

-235 VWVDALLNYVT
+235 VWVDALLNYAT
-246 AVGYGASTGSAA
+246 AIGYGADEA
-258 EGGSAAEDGAAGG
+258 
-271 GGSAGDGGSAGGDG
+271 
-285 DGEFARRWPAYHVV
+285 EFARRWPGYHVV

-310 WPALLMAAGLDV
+310 WPAMLMAAGLEV
-322 PKGVFAHGW
+322 PKGVIAHGW

-355 FGSDAYRY
+355 FGSDAYRF
-363 YFLSAIAFG
+363 YFLSAIPFG
-372 QDGSFS
+372 HDGSFS

-400 TIAMIEKYFDGVVP
+400 TIAMIERYFEGVVP
-414 EADEYTEQDLAIQKI
+414 VAGEYTEVDLGIQKT
-429 VADAATAADA
+429 VQDAAATADA
-439 AIEQFRIDEAISAIW
+439 AIERFRTDEAISAIW

-461 GYITENEPW
+461 LYITENEPW
-470 ALARDEARR
+470 ALAKDEAQRA
-479 GRLATVLYTCAEGLR
+479 RLGTVLYTAAEGLR

-502 VMPQSTQKL
+502 VMPIATEKL
-511 WSALGA
+511 WVSLGA
-517 AETLGGLPDQP
+517 GETIGRLVDQP
-528 IREAGAWGG
+528 IREAGCWGALRAGSSVNG
-537 LRPGTAVSTLTPL
+537 LSPL
-550 FPRVEQS
+550 FPRIEQA

>member
-1 MPAGESFYITTPI
+1 VSTGESFYITTPI
-14 YYPSDVPHIGHGYTS
+14 YYPSDVPHIGHGYTT
-29 VATDTLARWHR
+29 VAVDALARWHR

-67 VTPQQWV
+67 VTPHEWV
-74 DKLVSESWF
+74 DKLVTESWF
-83 PLLETLDV
+83 PVLKTLDV
-91 ANDDFIRTTQER
+91 ANDDFIRTTQAR
-103 HEKNVQVFFQR
+103 HEERVQQFVQAI
-114 LYDAGYIYAGEYE
+114 YDRGYIYAGEYE

-176 EFGDRLLELYKTE
+176 EFQGRLLELYAGV
-189 PDFVRP
+189 PDFIRP
-195 HSARNEVVSFVS
+195 ESARNEVVSFVKS
-207 QGLKDLSISRSTF
+207 GLKDLSISRSAF
-220 DWGIPLP
+220 DWGIPVP
-227 WDESHVIY
+227 WDESHIIY
-235 VWVDALLNYVT
+235 VWVDALLNYAT
-246 AVGYGASTGSAA
+246 AVGYGSDP
-258 EGGSAAEDGAAGG
+258 E
-271 GGSAGDGGSAGGDG
+271 
-285 DGEFARRWPAYHVV
+285 EFARRWPAYHVV

-310 WPALLMAAGLDV
+310 WPAMLMAAGLEV
-322 PKGVFAHGW
+322 PRGVFAHGW

-355 FGSDAYRY
+355 FGSDAYRF

-400 TIAMIEKYFDGVVP
+400 TTAMVERYFEGLVP
-414 EADEYTEQDLAIQKI
+414 PPSTYTEADLRIQQT
-429 VADAATAADA
+429 VADAASAADA
-439 AIEQFRIDEAISAIW
+439 AIERFRIDEAIEATW

-461 GYITENEPW
+461 LYITENEPW
-470 ALARDEARR
+470 ALAKDDAQRE
-479 GRLATVLYTCAEGLR
+479 RLGTVLYTAAEGLR

-502 VMPQSTQKL
+502 ITPVATEKL
-511 WSALGA
+511 WIALGA
-517 AETLGGLPDQP
+517 ADTLGRLVEQP
-528 IREAGAWGG
+528 IRESGRWGLLPAGATVNA
-537 LRPGTAVSTLTPL
+537 LAPL
-550 FPRVEQS
+550 FPRVEQSV

>member
-1 MPAGESFYITTPI
+1 MTSGRSFYITTPI
-14 YYPSDVPHIGHGYTS
+14 YYPSDLPHIGHGYTT
-29 VATDTLARWHR
+29 VAVDTLARWHR

-67 VTPQQWV
+67 VTPQEWV
-74 DKLVSESWF
+74 DKLVTESWF

-91 ANDDFIRTTQER
+91 ANDDFIRTTQQR
-103 HEKNVQVFFQR
+103 HEERVQEFVKA
-114 LYDAGYIYAGEYE
+114 LYDRGYIYAGEYE

-136 FKPESEIVDGT
+136 FKPEAEIVDGT

-176 EFGDRLLELYKTE
+176 EFQDRLLELYKTE

-195 HSARNEVVSFVS
+195 ESARNEVVSFVRS
-207 QGLKDLSISRSTF
+207 GLKDLSISRSAF
-220 DWGIPLP
+220 DWGITVP
-227 WDESHVIY
+227 WDPSHVIY
-235 VWVDALLNYVT
+235 VWVDALLNYAT
-246 AVGYGASTGSAA
+246 AVGYGTDPA
-258 EGGSAAEDGAAGG
+258 EFE
-271 GGSAGDGGSAGGDG
+271 
-285 DGEFARRWPAYHVV
+285 RRWPAFHVV

-310 WPALLMAAGLDV
+310 WPAMLMAAGLDV
-322 PKGVFAHGW
+322 PRGVFAHGW

-355 FGSDAYRY
+355 FGSDAYRF

-400 TIAMIEKYFDGVVP
+400 TVAMISKYFEGVVP
-414 EADEYTEQDLAIQKI
+414 PAGASTELDLAIQKV
-429 VADAATAADA
+429 VADAATTADA
-439 AIEQFRIDEAISAIW
+439 AIERFRIDEAISAIW

-470 ALARDEARR
+470 ALAKEDAQRE
-479 GRLATVLYTCAEGLR
+479 RLGTVLYTAAEGLR

-502 VMPQSTQKL
+502 VMPESTAKL
-511 WSALGA
+511 WVALGA
-517 AETLGGLPDQP
+517 EESLGALADQP
-528 IREAGAWGG
+528 IREAGAWGVLPSG
-537 LRPGTAVSTLTPL
+537 STVSALSPL
-550 FPRVEQS
+550 FPRVEQA

>member
-1 MPAGESFYITTPI
+1 MTSGRSFYITTPI
-14 YYPSDVPHIGHGYTS
+14 YYPSDVPHIGHGYTT
-29 VATDTLARWHR
+29 VAVDTLARWHR

-55 GQKMLRAAAANG
+55 GQKMMRAASANG
-67 VTPQQWV
+67 VTPQEWV
-74 DKLVSESWF
+74 DRLVGESWF
-83 PLLETLDV
+83 PLLKTLDV
-91 ANDDFIRTTQER
+91 ANDDFIRTTQPR
-103 HEKNVQVFFQR
+103 HEERVKQFVQAI
-114 LYDAGYIYAGEYE
+114 YDRGYIYAGEYE

-176 EFGDRLLELYKTE
+176 EFQDRLLELYSTS
-189 PDFVRP
+189 DFIRP
-195 HSARNEVVSFVS
+195 ESARNEVVSFVK
-207 QGLKDLSISRSTF
+207 QGLKDLSISRSAF
-220 DWGIPLP
+220 DWGITVP

-235 VWVDALLNYVT
+235 VWVDALLNYAT
-246 AVGYGASTGSAA
+246 AVGYGSDP
-258 EGGSAAEDGAAGG
+258 E
-271 GGSAGDGGSAGGDG
+271 
-285 DGEFARRWPAYHVV
+285 EFARRWPAYHVV

-310 WPALLMAAGLDV
+310 WPAMLMAAGVEV
-322 PKGVFAHGW
+322 PRGVFAHGW

-355 FGSDAYRY
+355 FGSDAYRF

-400 TIAMIEKYFDGVVP
+400 TTAMIERYFEGIVPPAGTYTDG
-414 EADEYTEQDLAIQKI
+414 DRHIQRT
-429 VADAATAADA
+429 VADAAAAADA
-439 AIEQFRIDEAISAIW
+439 AIERFRIDEAITSIW

-461 GYITENEPW
+461 LYITENEPW
-470 ALARDEARR
+470 ALAKDETQRE
-479 GRLATVLYTCAEGLR
+479 RLGTVLYTAAEGLR

-502 VMPQSTQKL
+502 VMPVSTEKL
-511 WSALGA
+511 WIALGA
-517 AETLGGLPDQP
+517 AETLGRLQDQP
-528 IREAGAWGG
+528 IREAGGWGI
-537 LRPGTAVSTLTPL
+537 LRPGTSVNGLAPL
-550 FPRVEQS
+550 FPRVEQTA

>member
-1 MPAGESFYITTPI
+1 MTSGRSFYITTPI
-14 YYPSDVPHIGHGYTS
+14 YYPSDVPHIGHGYTT
-29 VATDTLARWHR
+29 VAVDTLARWHR

-55 GQKMLRAAAANG
+55 GQKMMRAASANG
-67 VTPQQWV
+67 ATPQEWV
-74 DKLVSESWF
+74 DKLVSESWS
-83 PLLETLDV
+83 PLLKTLDV
-91 ANDDFIRTTQER
+91 ANDDFIRTTQPR
-103 HEKNVQVFFQR
+103 HEERVKQFVQAI
-114 LYDAGYIYAGEYE
+114 YDRGYIYAGEFE

-136 FKPESEIVDGT
+136 FKTESEIVDGE

-176 EFGDRLLELYKTE
+176 EFQDRLLELYRSV
-189 PDFVRP
+189 PDFIRP
-195 HSARNEVVSFVS
+195 ESARNEVVSFVK

-220 DWGIPLP
+220 DWGITVP

-235 VWVDALLNYVT
+235 VWVDALLNYAT
-246 AVGYGASTGSAA
+246 AVGYGSDP
-258 EGGSAAEDGAAGG
+258 E
-271 GGSAGDGGSAGGDG
+271 
-285 DGEFARRWPAYHVV
+285 EFARRWPAYHVV

-310 WPALLMAAGLDV
+310 WPAMLLAAGVDV
-322 PKGVFAHGW
+322 PRGVFAHGW

-355 FGSDAYRY
+355 FGSDAYRF

-400 TIAMIEKYFDGVVP
+400 TTAMIDRYFAGVVP
-414 EADEYTEQDLAIQKI
+414 PAGEYLQADLGIQQT
-429 VADAATAADA
+429 VRDAAAAADA
-439 AIEQFRIDEAISAIW
+439 AIERFRIDEAIASIW

-461 GYITENEPW
+461 LYITENEPW
-470 ALARDEARR
+470 SLAKDDTQRE
-479 GRLATVLYTCAEGLR
+479 RLGTVLYTAAEGLR

-502 VMPQSTQKL
+502 VTPIATGKL
-511 WSALGA
+511 WVALGA
-517 AETLGGLPDQP
+517 ADTLGRLEDQH
-528 IREAGAWGG
+528 IREAGGWGI
-537 LRPGTAVSTLTPL
+537 LPPGATVTALAPL
-550 FPRVEQS
+550 FPRVEQTV

>member
-1 MPAGESFYITTPI
+1 VTSGRSFYITTPI
-14 YYPSDVPHIGHGYTS
+14 YYPSDVPHIGHGYTT
-29 VATDTLARWHR
+29 VAVDTLARWHR

-67 VTPQQWV
+67 ATPQEWV

-83 PLLETLDV
+83 PVLDTLDV
-91 ANDDFIRTTQER
+91 ANDDFIRTTQPR
-103 HEKNVQVFFQR
+103 HEERVREFVQAIFDR
-114 LYDAGYIYAGEYE
+114 GYIYAGEFE

-136 FKPESEIVDGT
+136 FKTEAEIVDGA

-176 EFGDRLLELYKTE
+176 EFQDRLLELYRSV
-189 PDFVRP
+189 PDFIRP
-195 HSARNEVVSFVS
+195 DSARNEVVSFVKS
-207 QGLKDLSISRSTF
+207 GLKDLSISRSTF
-220 DWGIPLP
+220 DWGIKVP

-235 VWVDALLNYVT
+235 VWVDALLNYAT
-246 AVGYGASTGSAA
+246 AIGYGTDP
-258 EGGSAAEDGAAGG
+258 EQ
-271 GGSAGDGGSAGGDG
+271 
-285 DGEFARRWPAYHVV
+285 FARRWPAYHVV

-310 WPALLMAAGLDV
+310 WPAMLMAAGVEV
-322 PKGVFAHGW
+322 PRGVFAHGW

-355 FGSDAYRY
+355 FGSDAYRF

-400 TIAMIEKYFDGVVP
+400 TVAMIGRYFDGVLP
-414 EADEYTEQDLAIQKI
+414 APGEAAEGDLAIQRT
-429 VADAATAADA
+429 VSDAATAADA
-439 AIEQFRIDEAISAIW
+439 AIERFRIDEAISAIW
-454 TIVDALN
+454 TIVDELN
-461 GYITENEPW
+461 GYITDNEPW
-470 ALARDEARR
+470 ALAKDDAQRE
-479 GRLATVLYTCAEGLR
+479 RLGTVLYTAAEGLR
-494 ALAVLLSP
+494 ALATLLSP
-502 VMPQSTQKL
+502 VMPIATEKL
-511 WSALGA
+511 WAALGA
-517 AETLGGLPDQP
+517 SDALGALLDQP
-528 IREAGAWGG
+528 IREAGEWGR
-537 LRPGTAVSTLTPL
+537 LQPGTAVQTLTPL
-550 FPRVEQS
+550 FPRVEQA